1 MSTVLAMPVVSAAAA
16 TPTASSIGA
25 MYTEGWGL
33 VLNPMTLLLIFA
45 GVLTGMV
52 VGAIPGLTANMGVA
66 VLVPLTFTLA
76 PTDAI
81 GMLAGVWLGA
91 LYGGTLPAIL
101 INMPGTPADMMTTID
116 GYPMSKRGEG
126 GRAIGIG
133 VLSSFLGGSVAILLL
148 SVGGPGLAAIASN
161 FASPEYFAVSV
172 LGLSVIAFVSG
183 ASMLKGILSALVG
196 LLVAT
201 IGRDLLTGQPR
212 LTLDQPELVGGLDFI
227 AIVVGIFGLSELL
240 EQIYQRQHRISQ
252 PPQRVDRVWSAVK
265 DVAPLRWVIL
275 RSSAIGTAV
284 GAVPGAGPT
293 IASVISYGTQKQVS
307 KEPEKMGT
315 GAPEGVAASDTANNA
330 ASGGAMTT
338 MLSLGIPG
346 DALTAILLGALVVQG
361 VQPGPM
367 LFQNDMSLVSSIFI
381 SLMIANVG
389 LLLLGMFGARHF
401 ARVLDVPRTLL
412 YPAIAMACVAGVYAL
427 NGSLTDV
434 MVMLVFAGIGFGFA
448 RAGIPKAPLVLAVI
462 LGPILETNLRRM
474 LTLSDDDPLAA
485 AGSLVTSPVALPIV
499 LVTVA
504 LFLIPAFRAAR
515 RRRSQHRGT
524 GTDAG
529 AENTDRTDEQSRS
542 S

>member
-1 MSTVLAMPVVSAAAA
+1 MSVALPAGLPTGLSSDPVAGAA
-16 TPTASSIGA
+16 IGS
-25 MYTEGWGL
+25 MYTEGWSL
-33 VLNPMTLLLIFA
+33 VLNPMTLLLILT
-45 GVLTGMV
+45 GVLIGMV

-66 VLVPLTFTLA
+66 VLVPLTFTMG

-116 GYPMSKRGEG
+116 GYPMSRRGEG

-133 VLSSFLGGSVAILLL
+133 VLSSFLGGTFSVLILSL
-148 SVGGPGLAAIASN
+148 GGPGLAAIASN

-183 ASMLKGILSALVG
+183 TSMLKGLASALLG
-196 LLVAT
+196 LLAGV

-212 LTLDQPELVGGLDFI
+212 LTLDQPELIGGLDFI
-227 AIVVGIFGLSELL
+227 AVVVGVFGLAEVL
-240 EQIYQRQHRISQ
+240 EQAYLRQHRITQ
-252 PPQRVDRVWSAVK
+252 PPQRVGKVWSALR
-265 DVAPLRWVIL
+265 DVWPLRWVVL
-275 RSSAIGTAV
+275 RSSTIGTLV
-284 GAVPGAGPT
+284 GAIPGAGAT

-307 KEPEKMGT
+307 KQPEVMGT
-315 GAPEGVAASDTANNA
+315 GAPEGVAASDSANNA
-330 ASGGAMTT
+330 ASGGALMT

-367 LFQNDMSLVSSIFI
+367 LFEGDSALVSSIFI
-381 SLMIANVG
+381 SLMLANLC

-412 YPAIAMACVAGVYAL
+412 YPAIAVACVAGVYAL
-427 NGSLTDV
+427 NGSSFDV
-434 MVMLVFAGIGFGFA
+434 LVMLVFAGIGFVFA

-474 LTLSDDDPLAA
+474 LTLSGDDPVVA
-485 AGSLVTSPVALPIV
+485 AGTLFTSPVALPV
-499 LVTVA
+499 MVVTII
-504 LFLIPAFRAAR
+504 LFLLPAVRAWR
-515 RRRSQHRGT
+515 RRTIRTPADTRSR
-524 GTDAG
+524 
-529 AENTDRTDEQSRS
+529 
-542 S
+542 